1 MARWTLRALLW
12 LAASAG
18 LLLAGFALLGGVLVA
33 ASLIQRGTFPD
44 QVGRDALGL
53 VYQTIAVQALLP
65 ELGFAFASWLPIAYL
80 WPAPERSRLGL
91 ALGLAAVAALW
102 FPFVGERFFTVWQ
115 STGPG
120 TYAATWGLVA
130 GGAAA
135 ALWLAR
141 VGLPALAPGC
151 FAAGPSR
158 DIVVHGD

>member
-1 MARWTLRALLW
+1 MVRWSLRALLW
-12 LAASAG
+12 LAASTG
-18 LLLAGFALLGGVLVA
+18 LLLVGFALFGLAVLVPT
-33 ASLIQRGTFPD
+33 LIVRG
-44 QVGRDALGL
+44 ALPSVRGWANL
-53 VYQTIAVQALLP
+53 AELYQAIALQALLP

-102 FPFVGERFFTVWQ
+102 FPLVGERFFTVWE

-120 TYAATWGLVA
+120 AYAATWGLVA

-151 FAAGPSR
+151 FAAGASR

>member
-1 MARWTLRALLW
+1 MAHWSLRALLW

-18 LLLAGFALLGGVLVA
+18 LLLVGFALFGGALVA
-33 ASLIQRGTFPD
+33 LSLIQRGTLPD
-44 QVGRDALGL
+44 QVGLDALGV

-91 ALGLAAVAALW
+91 AVGLTAVAALW
-102 FPFVGERFFTVWQ
+102 FPLVGERFFTVWR

-120 TYAATWGLVA
+120 TYGATWGLVA

-135 ALWLAR
+135 SLWLAR

-151 FAAGPSR
+151 FAAGASR